1 MTDPDDPDPADEPD
15 DRLFDLPADEP
26 VTPYAGS
33 SGWSGSETSKDRA
46 DRADTSGLTG
56 HRDRFTLEALKVAA
70 ADGITWGELADAHAL
85 HHGEAS
91 AALSRLH
98 RVGLI
103 RRLTKKRGR
112 SQIYVLPE
120 HVAGRPTSPYR
131 PNLRKQ
137 QVVDLLDM
145 VDDLIATSRLPEAR
159 RQIAL
164 ARRLWSAKNE
174 GT

>member
-1 MTDPDDPDPADEPD
+1 MTFEEPHLFPPDADI
-15 DRLFDLPADEP
+15 P
-26 VTPYAGS
+26 VTPYGGT
-33 SGWSGSETSKDRA
+33 SGWSGSETSRERAERA
-46 DRADTSGLTG
+46 DSFGLTG
-56 HRDRFTLEALKVAA
+56 ERDRFTLEALKDAGP
-70 ADGITWGELADAHAL
+70 DGITWGELADAHGL

-103 RRLTKKRGR
+103 ARLTERRGR

-145 VDDLIATSRLPEAR
+145 LDDLIATGRLPDAR

-164 ARRLWSAKNE
+164 ARRLWAGKSE
-174 GT
+174 GGDP